1 MAIFALLIMTL
12 VIPDPVNAPARLEPQ
27 SREAAFQSWRTNPA
41 TGPLAP
47 GERLW
52 ECAMCPEM
60 IVAPPGSVTLGSPE
74 DEPGRG
80 ADEGPQRRIRIDR
93 DIAVSRFEV
102 TRAEYEAFI
111 AATEYP
117 VRGNC
122 ITDRVQ
128 RGNWVPNADTSF
140 RDPGY
145 AQTGT
150 HPVACVSWN
159 DAQAYVA
166 WLNRQTSGGYRLL
179 SEVEWEYLARAG
191 STTAYPW
198 GADVD
203 SGCAHMN
210 GSDTTLRAN
219 YPEPAILPPGQ
230 NAACTDRALNT
241 APVGS
246 YRANAFGLHDMIG
259 NVSEWV
265 EDCATDSYSSVP
277 ADGGP
282 AQGDC
287 ARHMVRGGSWGTYAR
302 QLRSAER
309 FRYAPGDRDDSIGI
323 RVAKTIR

>member
-117 VRGNC
+117 VRGN
-122 ITDRVQ
+122 
-128 RGNWVPNADTSF
+128 
-140 RDPGY
+140 
-145 AQTGT
+145 
-150 HPVACVSWN
+150 
-159 DAQAYVA
+159 
-166 WLNRQTSGGYRLL
+166 
-179 SEVEWEYLARAG
+179 
-191 STTAYPW
+191 
-198 GADVD
+198 
-203 SGCAHMN
+203 
-210 GSDTTLRAN
+210 
-219 YPEPAILPPGQ
+219 
-230 NAACTDRALNT
+230 
-241 APVGS
+241 
-246 YRANAFGLHDMIG
+246 
-259 NVSEWV
+259 
-265 EDCATDSYSSVP
+265 
-277 ADGGP
+277 
-282 AQGDC
+282 
-287 ARHMVRGGSWGTYAR
+287 
-302 QLRSAER
+302 
-309 FRYAPGDRDDSIGI
+309 
-323 RVAKTIR
+323 